1 MPTVLYRKYPDI
13 DDKFQRYLPCLPSD
27 YALWMLLAE
36 KGLIY
41 KINESMAVYRCGSG
55 MWSTSHAIKND
66 MAYLSTLNRLYAT
79 ITNGKAKKNIQKQI
93 RDITESIVHIEHDLN
108 QIRFSKAYR
117 LGKILLRPF
126 KWLRK

>member
-1 MPTVLYRKYPDI
+1 MYRIYPNVLENYRN
-13 DDKFQRYLPCLPSD
+13 LMPCLPGD
-27 YALWMLLAE
+27 YVMWMLLAE
-36 KGLIY
+36 RGDIY
-41 KINESMAVYRCGSG
+41 KLDEPMAVYRYGRG
-55 MWSTSHAIKND
+55 VWSTSHAIKND

-108 QIRFSKAYR
+108 QIRSSKAYC
-117 LGKILLRPF
+117 LGKILLQPF